1 MAANSRSAGAGEEPA
16 ATALVGQPVTAAGGP
31 VSHAIFRVARLHRML
46 AGSLLRRTGLYPGQE
61 LLMMHL
67 WDRGPQRQTDLI
79 KVLDSD
85 AATMTRTVQRLER
98 AGFVRRRPDPTDA
111 RAWLIEPTPA
121 SRHLR
126 EEIDDI
132 WRQLEQ
138 LTVGAL
144 TPTQRRATLA
154 TLETLERALLAN
166 TTEP

>member
-1 MAANSRSAGAGEEPA
+1 MRPGADAGTAASTVVE
-16 ATALVGQPVTAAGGP
+16 QPTTAAGGP

-61 LLMMHL
+61 LVMMHL
-67 WDRGPQRQTDLI
+67 WDHGAQRQADLI

-111 RAWLIEPTPA
+111 RASLIEPTPA
-121 SRHLR
+121 SKHLR
-126 EEIDDI
+126 AEIDDI

-138 LTVGAL
+138 LTVGSLDPVRQRAAL
-144 TPTQRRATLA
+144 SV
-154 TLETLERALLAN
+154 LEVLERNLLAAA
-166 TTEP
+166 TES